1 MNRAGKIF
9 RRSGQGFS
17 LIEVLLA
24 SFIIGV
30 GVVPVLLMFI
40 TSTRTVEKGGVLL
53 EASIAAQNII
63 DRARSDSFLWKSVP
77 VTLVIPDKEFPEF
90 SIPEAFAR
98 KYQASGTLS
107 VESAP
112 GHTVLGTGA
121 NETNLLQLT
130 VILTWIENGMPKEFR
145 LLTYRANTNSV
156 NLKTSANL

>member
-1 MNRAGKIF
+1 MTIRKPGNH
-9 RRSGQGFS
+9 GFS

-30 GVVPVLLMFI
+30 GVVPVLLMFL
-40 TSTRTVEKGGVLL
+40 SGTRTVEKGSVLL

-63 DRARSDSFLWKSVP
+63 DRARSDSFIWKTVP
-77 VTLVIPDKEFPEF
+77 VTVNIPDQEYPEF
-90 SIPEAFAR
+90 RIPDVFAK
-98 KYQASGTLS
+98 KYQASGTLV
-107 VESAP
+107 VETAP
-112 GHTVLGTGA
+112 GHTILGTGA

-130 VILTWIENGMPKEFR
+130 VILSWIENGLPKEFR

>member
-1 MNRAGKIF
+1 MIKAGKIF

-30 GVVPVLLMFI
+30 GVVPVLLMFL
-40 TSTRTVEKGGVLL
+40 SGTRTVEKGGVLL

-63 DRARSDSFLWKSVP
+63 DRARSDSFIWKSVP
-77 VTLVIPDKEFPEF
+77 VTLTIPDKDFPEF
-90 SIPEAFAR
+90 TIPEAFAL
-98 KYQASGTLS
+98 KYQASGTLA
-107 VESAP
+107 VENAP
-112 GHTVLGTGA
+112 GHTILGTGA

-130 VILTWIENGMPKEFR
+130 VILTWIENGLAKEFR

-156 NLKTSANL
+156 NLKTSTNL